1 MFNIDKLIKDTR
13 QELKV
18 LSLKYSKLNR
28 NIDILFLKM
37 EFIKLKLF

>member
-1 MFNIDKLIKDTR
+1 MFNIDKFIKDTR